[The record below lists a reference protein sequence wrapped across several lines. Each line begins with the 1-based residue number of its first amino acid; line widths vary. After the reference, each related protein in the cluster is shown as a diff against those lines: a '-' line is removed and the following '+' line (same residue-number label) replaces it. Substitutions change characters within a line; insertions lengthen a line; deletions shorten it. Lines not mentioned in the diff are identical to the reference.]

1 MYLVYGH
8 NGWIGQQLVSLL
20 DQQGIV
26 YAKGESR
33 LDDVDAVERE
43 IQHIAPTHVISFTG
57 RTHGKIGD
65 QVFTTIDY
73 LEQPGKLQE
82 NVRDNL
88 FAPVV
93 LANLSRKH
101 GFHFTYLGTGCI
113 FEYDDTHPLA
123 NEFDTLCQVPGCRN
137 ASCQVCRTPSDVS
150 NAPGFTESDLPN
162 FFGSGYSVVKGFTD
176 RLMHMYEDR
185 VLNVRIRM
193 PITADLNPRN
203 FITKILNYERICSVQ
218 NSMTVLP
225 ELLPILVDLIGR
237 KVVGTVN
244 LTNPGT
250 ISHNEILTMYR
261 EIVDPN
267 FTWRNFS
274 VEEQRAILAA
284 GRSNNLLDT
293 SRLETLYPGIRPIR
307 EAVSDIISRLR
318 EAILYGN

>member
-8 NGWIGQQLVSLL
+8 NGWIGGQLVAILE
-20 DQQGIV
+20 QQGIV

-33 LDDVDAVERE
+33 LDDVDALERE
-43 IQHIAPTHVISFTG
+43 IQNVAPTHVITFTG

-73 LEQPGKLQE
+73 LEQPGKLRE

-88 FAPVV
+88 FAPIV
-93 LANLSRKH
+93 LANLSKKY

-113 FEYDDTHPLA
+113 FEYDDTHYS
-123 NEFDTLCQVPGCRN
+123 DTKN
-137 ASCQVCRTPSDVS
+137 
-150 NAPGFTESDLPN
+150 GFSESDLPN

-203 FITKILNYERICSVQ
+203 FITKILNYERICSVP

-250 ISHNEILTMYR
+250 ISHNEILEMYR
-261 EIVDPN
+261 EIVDPD
-267 FTWRNFS
+267 FKWQNFS
-274 VEEQRAILAA
+274 VDEQRAVLAA

-293 SRLETLYPGIRPIR
+293 TRLETLYPVVRPIR
-307 EAVSDIISRLR
+307 DAVRDIIRQLV
-318 EAILYGN
+318 

>member
-8 NGWIGQQLVSLL
+8 NGWIGGQLVALL

-26 YAKGESR
+26 YAKGEAR
-33 LDDVDAVERE
+33 LDDVDALEQE
-43 IQHIAPTHVISFTG
+43 IQHIAPTHVITFTG

-88 FAPVV
+88 FGPLV
-93 LANLSRKH
+93 LANLSRKY
-101 GFHFTYLGTGCI
+101 GFHLTYLGTGCI
-113 FEYDDTHPLA
+113 FEYDDTHYS
-123 NEFDTLCQVPGCRN
+123 DTKN
-137 ASCQVCRTPSDVS
+137 
-150 NAPGFTESDLPN
+150 GFLESDLPN

-203 FITKILNYERICSVQ
+203 FITKILNYERICSVP

-225 ELLPILVDLIGR
+225 ELLPILVDLIDR

-250 ISHNEILTMYR
+250 ISHNEILEMYR
-261 EIVDPN
+261 EVVDPD
-267 FTWRNFS
+267 FQWANFS

-293 SRLETLYPGIRPIR
+293 TRLETLYPGVRPIR
-307 EAVSDIISRLR
+307 DAVRDIIEKLASV
-318 EAILYGN
+318 

>member
-8 NGWIGQQLVSLL
+8 NGWIGGQLVALL

-43 IQHIAPTHVISFTG
+43 ILHIAPTHVISFTG

-93 LANLSRKH
+93 LANLSRKY

-113 FEYDDTHPLA
+113 FEYDDIHDSDSA
-123 NEFDTLCQVPGCRN
+123 N
-137 ASCQVCRTPSDVS
+137 
-150 NAPGFTESDLPN
+150 GFTESDLPN
-162 FFGSGYSVVKGFTD
+162 FFGSGYSIVKGFTD

-250 ISHNEILTMYR
+250 ISHNEILAMYR

-293 SRLETLYPGIRPIR
+293 SRLETLYPGVRPIR
-307 EAVSDIISRLR
+307 EAVSDIISRLKKP
-318 EAILYGN
+318 

>member
-8 NGWIGQQLVSLL
+8 NGWIGGQLVGIL

-26 YAKGESR
+26 YAKGEAR

-43 IQHIAPTHVISFTG
+43 IQHIAPTHVITFTG

-88 FAPVV
+88 FAPIV
-93 LANLSRKH
+93 LANLSRKY
-101 GFHFTYLGTGCI
+101 GFHLTYLGTGCI
-113 FEYDDTHPLA
+113 FEYDDTHDS
-123 NEFDTLCQVPGCRN
+123 DTKN
-137 ASCQVCRTPSDVS
+137 
-150 NAPGFTESDLPN
+150 GFLESDLPN

-203 FITKILNYERICSVQ
+203 FITKILNYERIWSVP

-225 ELLPILVDLIGR
+225 ELLPILVDLIHR

-250 ISHNEILTMYR
+250 ISHNEILEMYR
-261 EIVDPN
+261 EIVDPD
-267 FTWRNFS
+267 FQWANFS

-293 SRLETLYPGIRPIR
+293 TRLETLYPGVRPIR
-307 EAVSDIISRLR
+307 DAVRDIIEKLASV
-318 EAILYGN
+318 

>member
-8 NGWIGQQLVSLL
+8 NGWIGGQLVALL

-26 YAKGESR
+26 YAKGEAR
-33 LDDVDAVERE
+33 LDDVDALERE
-43 IQHIAPTHVISFTG
+43 IQHIAPTHIISFTG

-65 QVFTTIDY
+65 QVFSTIDY
-73 LEQPGKLQE
+73 LEQPGKLRE

-93 LANLSRKH
+93 LANLSRKY

-113 FEYDDTHPLA
+113 FEYDDTHYSVTE
-123 NEFDTLCQVPGCRN
+123 N
-137 ASCQVCRTPSDVS
+137 
-150 NAPGFTESDLPN
+150 GFSESDLPN

-176 RLMHMYEDR
+176 RLMHMYSDT

-203 FITKILNYERICSVQ
+203 FITKILNYERICSVP

-225 ELLPILVDLIGR
+225 ELLPILVDMIGKR
-237 KVVGTVN
+237 YTGTVN

-250 ISHNEILTMYR
+250 ISHNEILAMYR
-261 EIVDPN
+261 EIVDPE
-267 FTWRNFS
+267 FTWSNFS
-274 VEEQRAILAA
+274 VDEQRAILSA

-293 SRLETLYPGIRPIR
+293 ERLETLYPGVRPIGD
-307 EAVSDIISRLR
+307 AVRDIIERLR
-318 EAILYGN
+318 NAKLG

>member
-8 NGWIGQQLVSLL
+8 NGWIGGQLVGIL

-26 YAKGESR
+26 YAKGEAR
-33 LDDVDAVERE
+33 LDDVGAVERE
-43 IQHIAPTHVISFTG
+43 IQHIAPTHVITFTG

-88 FAPVV
+88 FAPIV
-93 LANLSRKH
+93 LANLSRKY
-101 GFHFTYLGTGCI
+101 GFHLTYLGTGCI
-113 FEYDDTHPLA
+113 FEYDDTHYS
-123 NEFDTLCQVPGCRN
+123 DTKN
-137 ASCQVCRTPSDVS
+137 
-150 NAPGFTESDLPN
+150 GFLESDLPN

-203 FITKILNYERICSVQ
+203 FITKILNYERICSVP

-225 ELLPILVDLIGR
+225 ELLPILVDLIHR

-250 ISHNEILTMYR
+250 ISHNEILEMYR
-261 EIVDPN
+261 EIVDPD
-267 FTWRNFS
+267 FQWANFS

-293 SRLETLYPGIRPIR
+293 TRLETLYPGVRPIR
-307 EAVSDIISRLR
+307 DAVRDIIKKLASV
-318 EAILYGN
+318 

>member
-1 MYLVYGH
+1 MMSQVYIMYLVYGH
-8 NGWIGQQLVSLL
+8 NGWIGGQLVALL

-26 YAKGESR
+26 YAKGVAR

-43 IQHIAPTHVISFTG
+43 IQTVAPTHVISFTG

-65 QVFTTIDY
+65 QVFSTIDY
-73 LEQPGKLQE
+73 LEQPGKLRE

-88 FAPVV
+88 FAPMV
-93 LANLSRKH
+93 LANLSRKYA
-101 GFHFTYLGTGCI
+101 FHFTYLGTGCI
-113 FEYDDTHPLA
+113 FEYDDTHPLI
-123 NEFDTLCQVPGCRN
+123 NEFDTLCQVPGCCAAGCR
-137 ASCQVCRTPSDVS
+137 VCTSDVS
-150 NAPGFTESDLPN
+150 KGFLESDSPN
-162 FFGSGYSVVKGFTD
+162 FFGSGYSIMKGFTD

-203 FITKILNYERICSVQ
+203 FITKILNYERICSVP

-244 LTNPGT
+244 LTNPGA
-250 ISHNEILTMYR
+250 ISHNDILAMYR
-261 EIVDPN
+261 EIVDPD

-274 VEEQRAILAA
+274 VDEQRAILAA

-293 SRLETLYPGIRPIR
+293 SRLETLYPGVRPIR
-307 EAVSDIISRLR
+307 EAVRDIIGQLKKP
-318 EAILYGN
+318 

>member
-8 NGWIGQQLVSLL
+8 NGWIGGQLLALL

-26 YAKGESR
+26 YAKGVAR

-65 QVFTTIDY
+65 QVFSTIDY
-73 LEQPGKLQE
+73 LEQPGKLRE

-93 LANLSRKH
+93 LANLSRKYA
-101 GFHFTYLGTGCI
+101 FHFTYLGTGCI
-113 FEYDDTHPLA
+113 FEYDDTHYSD
-123 NEFDTLCQVPGCRN
+123 ERN
-137 ASCQVCRTPSDVS
+137 
-150 NAPGFTESDLPN
+150 GFTESDLPN
-162 FFGSGYSVVKGFTD
+162 FFGSEYSVVKGFTD

-203 FITKILNYERICSVQ
+203 FITKILNYERICSMS

-225 ELLPILVDLIGR
+225 ELLPILVDMIGH

-250 ISHNEILTMYR
+250 ISHNEILAMYR
-261 EIVDPN
+261 EMVDPD

-274 VEEQRAILAA
+274 VEEQREILAA

-293 SRLETLYPGIRPIR
+293 TRLETLYPGVRPIR
-307 EAVSDIISRLR
+307 ESVRDVIRQLV
-318 EAILYGN
+318 

>member
-8 NGWIGQQLVSLL
+8 NGWIGGQLTALL
-20 DQQGIV
+20 DQERIV
-26 YAKGESR
+26 YEKGVSR
-33 LDDVDAVERE
+33 LDDAEALEQE
-43 IQHIAPTHVISFTG
+43 IQTLAPTHVISFTG

-65 QVFTTIDY
+65 QVFSTIDY
-73 LEQPGKLQE
+73 LEQPDKLRE

-88 FAPVV
+88 FGPLV
-93 LANLSRKH
+93 LANLSKKY

-113 FEYDDTHPLA
+113 FEYDDTHYSVT
-123 NEFDTLCQVPGCRN
+123 EH
-137 ASCQVCRTPSDVS
+137 
-150 NAPGFTESDLPN
+150 GFLESDLPN

-176 RLMHMYEDR
+176 RLMHMYSDT

-203 FITKILNYERICSVQ
+203 FITKILNYEKICSVP

-225 ELLPILVDLIGR
+225 ELLPILVDMIG
-237 KVVGTVN
+237 KGYTGTVN

-261 EIVDPN
+261 EIVDPD
-267 FTWRNFS
+267 FQWKNFS

-293 SRLETLYPGIRPIR
+293 TRLETLYPNVRPIR
-307 EAVSDIISRLR
+307 EAVRDIIQKLV
-318 EAILYGN
+318 

>member
-1 MYLVYGH
+1 
-8 NGWIGQQLVSLL
+8 
-20 DQQGIV
+20 
-26 YAKGESR
+26 
-33 LDDVDAVERE
+33 
-43 IQHIAPTHVISFTG
+43 
-57 RTHGKIGD
+57 
-65 QVFTTIDY
+65 
-73 LEQPGKLQE
+73 
-82 NVRDNL
+82 
-88 FAPVV
+88 
-93 LANLSRKH
+93 
-101 GFHFTYLGTGCI
+101 
-113 FEYDDTHPLA
+113 
-123 NEFDTLCQVPGCRN
+123 
-137 ASCQVCRTPSDVS
+137 
-150 NAPGFTESDLPN
+150 
-162 FFGSGYSVVKGFTD
+162 
-176 RLMHMYEDR
+176 
-185 VLNVRIRM
+185 
-193 PITADLNPRN
+193 
-203 FITKILNYERICSVQ
+203 
-218 NSMTVLP
+218 MTVLP

>member
-8 NGWIGQQLVSLL
+8 NGWIGGQLVALL

-26 YAKGESR
+26 YAKGVAR
-33 LDDVDAVERE
+33 LDDVDALERE
-43 IQHIAPTHVISFTG
+43 IQTVAPTHVISFTG

-65 QVFTTIDY
+65 QVFSTIDY
-73 LEQPGKLQE
+73 LEQPGKLRE

-93 LANLSRKH
+93 LANLSQKYA
-101 GFHFTYLGTGCI
+101 FHFTYLGTGCI
-113 FEYDDTHPLA
+113 FEYDDTHYSVTE
-123 NEFDTLCQVPGCRN
+123 N
-137 ASCQVCRTPSDVS
+137 
-150 NAPGFTESDLPN
+150 GFQESDQPN

-176 RLMHMYEDR
+176 RLMHMHDDR

-203 FITKILNYERICSVQ
+203 FITKILNYERICSVP

-225 ELLPILVDLIGR
+225 ELLPILVDMIGR

-261 EIVDPN
+261 EIVDPD
-267 FTWRNFS
+267 FQWANFS
-274 VEEQRAILAA
+274 VDEQRAVLAA

-293 SRLETLYPGIRPIR
+293 TRLETLYPDVRPIGD
-307 EAVSDIISRLR
+307 AVRDIIAKLV
-318 EAILYGN
+318 